1 MTTKKLTKLLAL
13 YLPYI
18 LLGLVATNFGE
29 AWRLA
34 EGKELGDKIMSM
46 MGTIPVAF
54 ANPLPSLHPLD
65 LLVGLCCGT
74 GLRLAVYLR
83 GKNAK
88 KYRHGMEYGS
98 ARWGNAKDIEPFM
111 APKFSDN
118 IILTKTE
125 RLMMSDRPP
134 DPKNARNKNVLVVGG
149 SGSGKTRFWLKP
161 NLLQCHSSYVVT
173 DPKGTIV
180 LECGNAMLKNG
191 YKLKILNTINFKKS
205 MHYNPFAYV
214 HSEKDILKLVT
225 TLMTN
230 TKGEGSGGDPFWE
243 KSERLLLT
251 ALIAYLHYEAPVV
264 AAVSEAEV
272 EKLRL
277 YSDPAC
283 AQLLR
288 TAAAH
293 FGLQPSQV
301 MPGNGSDENLFFAL
315 RAFCDESH
323 PLAFAD
329 ITYGCYGVWCG
340 LLHIPAHIIPLKEDF
355 TLDPADYHGLHETIV
370 IANPNAP
377 TGLCL
382 PRDAI
387 EGILRSNP
395 DSVVIVDEAY
405 VDFGGESCVPL
416 IDQYENLLVVQTFS
430 KSRQLAGARLGLAM
444 GNAALIADLNR
455 VKFSLNP
462 YNINR
467 LTLKAGQAA
476 LEDTAYFEKTRTAVM
491 DTRAWTMQQLTDRG
505 FTVLDSR
512 ANFVFA
518 STGRINGGELYKE
531 LKKSGILVRHFDAP
545 RIENWL
551 RITIGTP
558 EQMQA
563 LMDAVDKILEV

>member
-1 MTTKKLTKLLAL
+1 MSRFLSPTLSAVTPYTPGEQPQDQQYIKLNTNESP
-13 YLPYI
+13 YLPSP
-18 LLGLVATNFGE
+18 A
-29 AWRLA
+29 
-34 EGKELGDKIMSM
+34 
-46 MGTIPVAF
+46 
-54 ANPLPSLHPLD
+54 
-65 LLVGLCCGT
+65 
-74 GLRLAVYLR
+74 
-83 GKNAK
+83 
-88 KYRHGMEYGS
+88 
-98 ARWGNAKDIEPFM
+98 
-111 APKFSDN
+111 
-118 IILTKTE
+118 
-125 RLMMSDRPP
+125 
-134 DPKNARNKNVLVVGG
+134 
-149 SGSGKTRFWLKP
+149 
-161 NLLQCHSSYVVT
+161 
-173 DPKGTIV
+173 
-180 LECGNAMLKNG
+180 
-191 YKLKILNTINFKKS
+191 
-205 MHYNPFAYV
+205 
-214 HSEKDILKLVT
+214 
-225 TLMTN
+225 
-230 TKGEGSGGDPFWE
+230 
-243 KSERLLLT
+243 
-251 ALIAYLHYEAPVV
+251 VV
-264 AAVSEAEV
+264 AAVSEHEV

-283 AQLLR
+283 TDLLK
-288 TAAAH
+288 TAAVH
-293 FGLQPSQV
+293 FGLQPDQI

-315 RAFCDESH
+315 RAFCDETH
-323 PLAFAD
+323 PLAYAD
-329 ITYGCYGVWCG
+329 ITYGCYSVWCG
-340 LLHIPAHIIPLKEDF
+340 LMHIPSHIIPLKEDF
-355 TLDPADYHGLHETIV
+355 TLDPADYYGLNETIV

-382 PRDAI
+382 PRSAI

-476 LEDTAYFEKTRTAVM
+476 LEDTAYFEKTRAAIM

-505 FTVLDSR
+505 FTVLDSC

-518 STGRINGGELYKE
+518 STDRINGGALYKK
-531 LKKSGILVRHFDAP
+531 LKENGILVRHFDAP